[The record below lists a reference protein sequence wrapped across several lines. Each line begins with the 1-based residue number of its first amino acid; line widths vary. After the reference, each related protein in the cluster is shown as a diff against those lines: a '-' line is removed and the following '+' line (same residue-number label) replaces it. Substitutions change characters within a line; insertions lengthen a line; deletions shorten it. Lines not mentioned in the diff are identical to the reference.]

1 MLDVAKIPGMI
12 EPVEQMLLRELAG
25 SEIVG
30 DDRVIVEFGCFL
42 GLSTACLVNGAVSHG
57 AREGK
62 SPLIYAYD
70 SFACMEQGGFA
81 KHLWAFARKTGVE
94 KLIRQDGGRLDFA
107 PVYHHHVGAAEAAGL
122 LKTTQGELRDASY
135 DGPPIGLM
143 HIDLPKFYD
152 ELKFILVRFFPHLT
166 PGAAVVF
173 QDYLYQWSASLIA
186 AVQLLAEAG
195 IVRFEQSRATALVT
209 RVIRPPT
216 PEDLL
221 ALDLQMSSTPVEVL
235 IDRAL
240 ELLKTI
246 ELDRPETFVP
256 RVHLAKVQH
265 LWERGNHPAAQR
277 AFVSMINEM
286 GGLSRPVF
294 NVFKELMMYGFSIR
308 KAYELDH

>member
-1 MLDVAKIPGMI
+1 MLDVSKIPGMI
-12 EPVEQMLLRELAG
+12 EPVEQLLLRELAA
-25 SEIVG
+25 SDIVG
-30 DDRVIVEFGCFL
+30 EHGAVVEFGCFL
-42 GLSTACLVNGAVSHG
+42 GLSTACLVNGAAHHG
-57 AREGK
+57 SRAGRP
-62 SPLIYAYD
+62 PLIYAYD
-70 SFACMEQGGFA
+70 SFACAEQGAFA
-81 KHLWAFARKTGVE
+81 QHLWAFARKTGVE

-122 LKTTQGELRDASY
+122 LKTTRTELRDATY
-135 DGPPIGLM
+135 EGPPIGLM

-166 PGAAVVF
+166 LGAAVVF

-216 PEDLL
+216 PDDLL
-221 ALDLQMSSTPVEVL
+221 ALDLQMLNTPPEVL

-246 ELDRPETFVP
+246 EPDRPETFVP
-256 RVHLAKVQH
+256 RVHLAKMQV
-265 LWERGNHPAAQR
+265 LWERGDHPAAQR
-277 AFVSMINEM
+277 AFVSMVNEM

-294 NVFKELMMYGFSIR
+294 NTFKELLTYGFSIR